1 MKTNRILALTL
12 MVTTLFTVAAF
23 AQGSGSGGRQPSP
36 TSGVPRDES
45 AFTVT
50 RTVKGTIA
58 DLNLEER
65 RLVVEDKKGKRHS
78 LKVSDETRYKAD
90 KKTQLAEKKDLALR
104 DFQAGQLVR
113 VLYRPEDETALEVRL
128 AKK

>member
-1 MKTNRILALTL
+1 MKTNRILVVTL
-12 MVTTLFTVAAF
+12 IVATLFTTAAL
-23 AQGSGSGGRQPSP
+23 AQGSGAGGRQPSP
-36 TSGVPRDES
+36 TSGVPREES

-65 RLVVEDKKGKRHS
+65 RLVVEDKKGNRHS

-90 KKTQLAEKKDLALR
+90 KKTELAEKKDLALR
-104 DFQAGQLVR
+104 DFQTGQLVR
-113 VLYRPEDETALEVRL
+113 VTYRSEDETAVEVRL

>member
-1 MKTNRILALTL
+1 MKTNRILALTW

-23 AQGSGSGGRQPSP
+23 AQGSGPGRQPSP
-36 TSGVPRDES
+36 TSGVPREEP
-45 AFTVT
+45 AFGVT

-58 DLNLEER
+58 ELNPEER

-90 KKTQLAEKKDLALR
+90 KKTELAEKKDLALR